1 MSVTA
6 WFAKCML
13 FNQGTFAKITLI
25 IRFSGF
31 EKIIVI
37 SIVYPL
43 KQKNDAMTSCPTKRT
58 LFLGRAFFV
67 KKIGEDTM
75 NKKISVKES
84 MAVLFILLAI
94 LGILIIGFQLSPH
107 IPILIAFMCLLFY
120 GRFRGFSWDEIHD
133 GIVKGITPGIIPI
146 LIFLLI
152 GVLVASWILSGT
164 IPTIMVYGFQLIS
177 VRFFLPTAFLICA
190 IVGITVGSSFTTIST
205 IGIAFLGIGHILG
218 FSDAM
223 TTGAVVS
230 GAFLGNNC
238 SPLSDTTN
246 LAAGIGEVNLF
257 EHIAQMRYTDLP
269 AFLIAML
276 FYVFLGNGSHTA
288 DLQAI
293 TDMIQNMKAGF
304 WISPWTLIP
313 LVILFGGAIKKI
325 PAIPTLLVGSTA
337 AIVLS
342 FINQPHL
349 TMSKVA
355 NILMNGYVA
364 HTADPKI
371 NELLSRGG
379 IVSMLGSAS
388 LILLALALGG
398 LLIKYTIVETIV
410 QELREKMDRP
420 SRLVGFTALSC
431 IGINLIVGEQYLSII
446 LPGETFKRSFDRAGV
461 NKKYLTRTLAD
472 AGATVNSLVPW
483 GVSGTFIM
491 GTMKVSA
498 LQYLPFTFF
507 SILAPIFTI
516 LSGFWLNQKMKKRTS
531 E

>member
-1 MSVTA
+1 
-6 WFAKCML
+6 
-13 FNQGTFAKITLI
+13 
-25 IRFSGF
+25 
-31 EKIIVI
+31 
-37 SIVYPL
+37 
-43 KQKNDAMTSCPTKRT
+43 
-58 LFLGRAFFV
+58 
-67 KKIGEDTM
+67 M

-177 VRFFLPTAFLICA
+177 VRFFLPTAFLVCA

-288 DLQAI
+288 DLHAI

-337 AIVLS
+337 AIILS

-446 LPGETFKRSFDRAGV
+446 LPGETFSDCSIVRALI
-461 NKKYLTRTLAD
+461 K
-472 AGATVNSLVPW
+472 
-483 GVSGTFIM
+483 
-491 GTMKVSA
+491 
-498 LQYLPFTFF
+498 
-507 SILAPIFTI
+507 SILPELWQMLEQPLIHSFRGELVVPLLWA
-516 LSGFWLNQKMKKRTS
+516 R
-531 E
+531 